1 MQWQVPKGLG
11 AEDQRIAER
20 LERLHKVNLENA
32 DNVFNEKRPMRC
44 STSGAMQAQV
54 FQYFAGEE
62 GEKPVAIG
70 GRGACETG
78 QAKRSSTL

>member
-1 MQWQVPKGLG
+1 MQTCVQREKTDEWDGL
-11 AEDQRIAER
+11 
-20 LERLHKVNLENA
+20 
-32 DNVFNEKRPMRC
+32 
-44 STSGAMQAQV
+44 TSGAMQTEV
-54 FQYFAGEE
+54 FQYFAGEK